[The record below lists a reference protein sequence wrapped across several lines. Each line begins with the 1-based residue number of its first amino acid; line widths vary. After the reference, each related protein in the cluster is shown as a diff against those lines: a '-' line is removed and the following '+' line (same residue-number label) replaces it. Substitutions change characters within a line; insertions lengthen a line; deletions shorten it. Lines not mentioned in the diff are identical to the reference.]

1 MRYILFS
8 FINLLFVSSSLS
20 AQMTLSDAETKVYIE
35 ERKVL
40 QSRFAVAQAKLGLK
54 SEASIAETRA
64 LQGGSSEDKLRS
76 SAEAQ
81 SKMEEVNKDLDQLA
95 QKVLSYETSRLSTW
109 NNEGFWYVVMKS
121 GRTYSYWNSGP
132 SAKFVVQK
140 LEDQLA
146 KIKTLKLTS
155 TGPFKKP
162 DLNESQKM
170 LDAIRGALDLD
181 IELTRLAKQYLNR

>member
-1 MRYILFS
+1 MRNIVFS
-8 FINLLFVSSSLS
+8 LINLLFVCSSLS
-20 AQMTLSDAETKVYIE
+20 AQMSLSDVETKAYME
-35 ERKVL
+35 ERKNL
-40 QSRFAVAQAKLGLK
+40 QGRFAVAQSKLAQK
-54 SEASIAETRA
+54 PEE
-64 LQGGSSEDKLRS
+64 S

-81 SKMEEVNKDLDQLA
+81 SKMEEVNKDLDKLA
-95 QKVLSYETSRLSTW
+95 QKALSYETSRLATW
-109 NNEGFWYVVMKS
+109 NNEGFWYVTLKS

-140 LEDQLA
+140 FEDQLA
-146 KIKTLKLTS
+146 KIKTLKVTT

>member
-1 MRYILFS
+1 MRNIVFS
-8 FINLLFVSSSLS
+8 LINLLFVCSSLS
-20 AQMTLSDAETKVYIE
+20 AQMSLSDVETKAYME
-35 ERKVL
+35 ERKNL
-40 QSRFAVAQAKLGLK
+40 QSRVAVAQYKLAQK
-54 SEASIAETRA
+54 TEE
-64 LQGGSSEDKLRS
+64 S
-76 SAEAQ
+76 SADAQ
-81 SKMEEVNKDLDQLA
+81 SKMEEVNKDLDKLA
-95 QKVLSYETSRLSTW
+95 QKALSYETSRLATW
-109 NNEGFWYVVMKS
+109 NNEGFWYVVLKS

-146 KIKTLKLTS
+146 KIKTLKVTT

-181 IELTRLAKQYLNR
+181 IELTRMAKQYLNR